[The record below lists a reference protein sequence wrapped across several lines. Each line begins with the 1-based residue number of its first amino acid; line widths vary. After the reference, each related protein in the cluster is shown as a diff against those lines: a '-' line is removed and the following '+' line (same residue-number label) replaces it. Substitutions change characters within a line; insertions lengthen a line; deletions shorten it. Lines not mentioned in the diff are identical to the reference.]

1 MGTILHCFPKTK
13 NREEQ
18 KNEIIEE
25 CKISSKVE
33 FLYSHKMDRKSK

>member
-25 CKISSKVE
+25 CKIGSKVE
-33 FLYSHKMDRKSK
+33 FLSPYKME